1 MTNKNYALMLLMA
14 IFSTSPVIAQKN
26 EQGYWDFKSQKM
38 ISQEEFGREQD
49 RIASCSDEASKR
61 VEARIA
67 DGTIPM
73 TSDASNNAD
82 WQRAFH
88 SEYVRR
94 CLNRK

>member
-1 MTNKNYALMLLMA
+1 MTNKKFALTLLFT
-14 IFSTSPVIAQKN
+14 IFSTMPALAQTN

-38 ISQEEFGREQD
+38 VSKEEFDKDQD
-49 RIASCSDEASKR
+49 RLSACSDEATRR
-61 VEARIA
+61 VKARIA
-67 DGTIPM
+67 DGSIPM